1 MPTRRDFV
9 KTLGASALALR
20 ALGGTVYAQ
29 REMPAFPRMKD
40 PKYRN
45 WSEAALKAAK
55 TLGCTYAD
63 IRFTRNRAQT
73 LNVRNG
79 QLTSGFQGFGGFGGG
94 GGGGGGADG
103 GVTETYGFGVRVIH
117 SGVWGF
123 ASSPIVTPEEI
134 TRIVNLATEV
144 AKASAIAKKVDVRL
158 APVQAFDT
166 FWEGPIEKDP
176 FEVPLGEKIDYL
188 AAITATMQK
197 NKDVRFATAQAGV
210 KREWKFL
217 ATSEGSFIEQNIYYT
232 TCQCSATARIGGQTK
247 TRTYS
252 GDSMSRGWE
261 HVTQANMPAHAER
274 VAAEAVEHA
283 MAKPVGAGVKDL
295 VILPSHMQLTI
306 HEIVAH
312 PTELDRV
319 VGYEA
324 NYAGTSFISLKDV
337 GKLKYGSKLFN
348 IYADR
353 THPGGMASVG
363 YDDDGVKS
371 QKWQIVKDGILVGL
385 QTNRE
390 TAHFMGEKESRGCT
404 FANHW
409 RNYPFLRMP
418 NIQMEPGPPGSPTL
432 DQMIA
437 DVKDGVLVDG
447 TGSFSIDQQRYNGQF
462 GGNAF
467 WEIKNG
473 KKTRMVTDF
482 TYNAITTDFWNNL
495 DAVGPPEAWEH
506 HGMDGDAKGQPVQSN
521 WPSHGSSPCLIR
533 KVMVG
538 AAFS

>member
-1 MPTRRDFV
+1 M

-29 REMPAFPRMKD
+29 REMPPFPQMKD

-134 TRIVNLATEV
+134 IRIVNLATEV

-158 APVQAFDT
+158 APVQAYDT

-176 FEVPLGEKIDYL
+176 FEIPLGEKIDYL

-247 TRTYS
+247 TRTYRATARRAAGS
-252 GDSMSRGWE
+252 TCSRRTCRSMPSASR
-261 HVTQANMPAHAER
+261 R
-274 VAAEAVEHA
+274 
-283 MAKPVGAGVKDL
+283 KR
-295 VILPSHMQLTI
+295 S
-306 HEIVAH
+306 
-312 PTELDRV
+312 
-319 VGYEA
+319 
-324 NYAGTSFISLKDV
+324 S
-337 GKLKYGSKLFN
+337 
-348 IYADR
+348 
-353 THPGGMASVG
+353 
-363 YDDDGVKS
+363 
-371 QKWQIVKDGILVGL
+371 
-385 QTNRE
+385 
-390 TAHFMGEKESRGCT
+390 
-404 FANHW
+404 
-409 RNYPFLRMP
+409 
-418 NIQMEPGPPGSPTL
+418 
-432 DQMIA
+432 
-437 DVKDGVLVDG
+437 
-447 TGSFSIDQQRYNGQF
+447 
-462 GGNAF
+462 
-467 WEIKNG
+467 
-473 KKTRMVTDF
+473 TR
-482 TYNAITTDFWNNL
+482 
-495 DAVGPPEAWEH
+495 
-506 HGMDGDAKGQPVQSN
+506 
-521 WPSHGSSPCLIR
+521 WPSRSAR
-533 KVMVG
+533 
-538 AAFS
+538 A